1 MATRKITVEVE
12 VPEGVDE
19 ETVERL
25 WKAVL
30 FILASRRLSKLLD
43 EDDAEELARAM
54 EEALWRR
61 LQS

>member
-1 MATRKITVEVE
+1 MATRRITVEVE

-25 WKAVL
+25 WRAIL

-61 LQS
+61 LQP

>member
-1 MATRKITVEVE
+1 MATKKITVE

-25 WKAVL
+25 WKALL
-30 FILASRRLSKLLD
+30 FILASRKLSSLQ
-43 EDDAEELARAM
+43 EEDAEELARAM
-54 EEALWRR
+54 EEALWKR

>member
-1 MATRKITVEVE
+1 MATKRITLRVE
-12 VPEGVDE
+12 VPEGVDK

-61 LQS
+61 LQP

>member
-1 MATRKITVEVE
+1 MATKKITVE

-25 WKAVL
+25 WKALL
-30 FILASRRLSKLLD
+30 FILASRKLSSLR
-43 EDDAEELARAM
+43 EEDAEELARAM
-54 EEALWRR
+54 EEALWKR